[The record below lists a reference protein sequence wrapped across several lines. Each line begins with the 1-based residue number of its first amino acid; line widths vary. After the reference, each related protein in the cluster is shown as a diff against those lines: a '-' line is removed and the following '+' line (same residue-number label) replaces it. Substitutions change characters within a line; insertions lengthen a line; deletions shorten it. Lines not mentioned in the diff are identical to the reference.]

1 MALAK
6 GISKINLGNKK
17 LTCHTETAIR
27 VAELILKQF
36 NLHFKLSENRDD
48 GGNASYS
55 LECEGCGYENKD
67 IK

>member
-17 LTCHTETAIR
+17 LTCHTETAIK

-36 NLHFKLSENRDD
+36 NFHFKLSENRND
-48 GGNASYS
+48 GGISYS

-67 IK
+67 MK